1 MYFQPVDMKPLD
13 MSGLPAVKAELYLE
27 ADVKVAKDNQPCY
40 EKGSFLPYLT
50 VKYEIAKV
58 GGKTIL
64 MNSIGRK
71 DWMPTVS
78 SSGFV

>member
-1 MYFQPVDMKPLD
+1 MKPLD
-13 MSGLPAVKAELYLE
+13 MSELPAVKAELYLE
-27 ADVKVAKDNQPCY
+27 ADVKVAKDNQLCY

-78 SSGFV
+78 SGGFV